1 MRRPRTDLRYN
12 NDTVSFDIAHDVFLN
27 FSSSLLEIKQVAQPK
42 GGGGGGR
49 WFRNP
54 WNSPLAMPL
63 ELKPLWLLLKHN
75 ILSKGVKN
83 GRLYSHKLDL

>member
-42 GGGGGGR
+42 GGGGEGGGSGTPG
-49 WFRNP
+49 NHP
-54 WNSPLAMPL
+54 WLCHLN
-63 ELKPLWLLLKHN
+63 
-75 ILSKGVKN
+75 
-83 GRLYSHKLDL
+83 